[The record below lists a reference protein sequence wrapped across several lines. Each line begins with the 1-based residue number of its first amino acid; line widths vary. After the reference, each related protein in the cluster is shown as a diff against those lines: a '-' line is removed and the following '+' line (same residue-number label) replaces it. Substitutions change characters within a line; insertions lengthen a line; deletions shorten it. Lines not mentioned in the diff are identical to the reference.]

1 MKLFTEGIGIRL
13 IERVEKIPSS
23 LIIHWN
29 RGFSKMLKATLCA
42 TEIPAEVKEIKI
54 LEMDELVYL
63 LSKKAYV

>member
-1 MKLFTEGIGIRL
+1 
-13 IERVEKIPSS
+13 
-23 LIIHWN
+23 
-29 RGFSKMLKATLCA
+29 MLKAKLCA